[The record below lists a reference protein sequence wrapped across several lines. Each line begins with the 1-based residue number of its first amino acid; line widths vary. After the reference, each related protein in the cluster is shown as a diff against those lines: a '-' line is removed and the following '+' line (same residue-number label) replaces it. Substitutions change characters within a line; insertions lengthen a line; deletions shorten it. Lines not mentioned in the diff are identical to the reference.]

1 MTIVDSVVLW
11 PNGKI
16 YFFSGD
22 KYFRYDI
29 ANEAV
34 DGDYPLPIQDHWK
47 GLGGVQ
53 FQGALAWPNG
63 KAYFFSRDRFYTY
76 DIGLDRVEPPGS
88 LPTKLTW
95 HGVLEGALR
104 EYRIDTA
111 LIWPNGKT
119 YLFQHDTYYRCDTG
133 KTKIDP
139 GYPELITNGWP
150 GLWKT
155 GQSFTGAFI
164 WPKLVD
170 GRQKAYFFHH
180 TAYIRYDIADNRA
193 DDNYPQPIEGNWSGL

>member
-22 KYFRYDI
+22 QYFRYDI

-34 DGDYPLPIQDHWK
+34 DADYPLPIQDHWK

-63 KAYFFSRDRFYTY
+63 KAYFFSRERFYTF

-95 HGVLEGALR
+95 QGVLEGALR

-139 GYPELITNGWP
+139 GFP
-150 GLWKT
+150 
-155 GQSFTGAFI
+155 S
-164 WPKLVD
+164 
-170 GRQKAYFFHH
+170 
-180 TAYIRYDIADNRA
+180 
-193 DDNYPQPIEGNWSGL
+193 

>member
-34 DGDYPLPIQDHWK
+34 DADYPLPIQDHWK

-95 HGVLEGALR
+95 HGVLE
-104 EYRIDTA
+104 
-111 LIWPNGKT
+111 
-119 YLFQHDTYYRCDTG
+119 
-133 KTKIDP
+133 
-139 GYPELITNGWP
+139 EL
-150 GLWKT
+150 
-155 GQSFTGAFI
+155 
-164 WPKLVD
+164 
-170 GRQKAYFFHH
+170 
-180 TAYIRYDIADNRA
+180 
-193 DDNYPQPIEGNWSGL
+193 